1 MPALIPSAKRYFDEG
16 FTVPSYGTVRGQ
28 TFESNVPYVLR
39 FMIDNN
45 IQGSDWIVVPK
56 NTYSIRNPH
65 TTGGHTNDLS
75 LPVDVENQ
83 IKISRCSLEIDVFYN
98 HIQAQPCMGIY
109 SAIAPLRVLSFDIEC
124 QGRKGKILI
133 TYQRHFF

>member
-1 MPALIPSAKRYFDEG
+1 MPALVPSAKRYFEEG

-28 TFESNVPYVLR
+28 TYESNVPFVLR

-65 TTGGHTNDLS
+65 QSGGHNNDLHS
-75 LPVDVENQ
+75 SVAVEKQ
-83 IKISRCSLEIDVFYN
+83 IKISRCSLEIDVYYN
-98 HIQAQPCMGIY
+98 HIQAQPCMGLY

-124 QGRKGKILI
+124 QGRKGKFSSYYLH
-133 TYQRHFF
+133 R